1 MDLHGAI
8 EDFDRPGTAEHL
20 ALVGQQRQEVLT
32 QFPLEAW
39 QELPLRRYAL
49 GLGSD
54 GDEVPYCKLM
64 EFGTP
69 NLGRLGG
76 GSASKHIIF
85 RHNSGEWRLA
95 PALHGLDTDTAW
107 ERLRGEFVTA
117 FDAAA
122 RSDFAALDELEI
134 LRSGQSLVTKTL
146 STYFPQHFLPIS
158 SVSHLRSF
166 IELFGG
172 TPEPNAAAWRANR
185 QLRELVNLE
194 PELRDWNPHEVM
206 LLLYQAF
213 DPRPTKR
220 TVWKIAP
227 GNNARYWG
235 DCRTGEFICV
245 EWDEVGDLSQYTSDT
260 ELKHAL
266 DQHWPE
272 TTSGNKAKARNL
284 LAFRD
289 LEPGDR
295 IVANRGMSQILAIG
309 TVTGGYRFDETRTAS
324 KHVVPVDW
332 DTHYAQ
338 ELPQP
343 QRGWRPT
350 FAKVPEKLF
359 QSILERGIENLAETV
374 AHLSVPVPEDVAPVL
389 AALDRKSQV
398 ILHGPPGTGKTRLA
412 LNVALATSGRTALI
426 DAPDRSRALA
436 DMLAAGRVCLVT
448 FHPSYG
454 YEDFVEGYKPDH
466 LSTDPGLQLAL
477 SDGLFHELCTAAA
490 KDPDRPFLL
499 IIDEINRGD
508 LPRIFGELIT
518 LLEPDKRGIP
528 VRLPISKREFAVPP
542 NVRIIGT
549 MNTADRSVSHLDA
562 AIRRRF
568 AFLHIGPDPELLS
581 SSIGPLDL
589 AAFLEALNTRI
600 TACLD
605 ADHQIGHAYLL
616 RGDEPVA
623 TEEELAA
630 AFYHDI
636 VPLIE
641 DYSLGRTE
649 LLRRIL
655 GRLVDADTGRPA
667 QIAVHDLATSL
678 AAEFTTGSGELD
690 D

>member
-1 MDLHGAI
+1 
-8 EDFDRPGTAEHL
+8 
-20 ALVGQQRQEVLT
+20 
-32 QFPLEAW
+32 
-39 QELPLRRYAL
+39 
-49 GLGSD
+49 
-54 GDEVPYCKLM
+54 M
-64 EFGTP
+64 EFWTP
-69 NLGRLGG
+69 NLGSISG
-76 GSASKHIIF
+76 GSATKHIMY

-95 PALHGLDTDTAW
+95 PALHGLDADTAW
-107 ERLRGEFVTA
+107 KRLRDQFVAA
-117 FDAAA
+117 FDAAS

-134 LRSGQSLVTKTL
+134 LRSGQALVTKTL
-146 STYFPQHFLPIS
+146 STYFPQHFLPIF

-172 TPEPNAAAWRANR
+172 TPEPNAPAWRANR
-185 QLRELVNLE
+185 QLRELVNRE

-206 LLLYQAF
+206 LLLYQDF
-213 DPRPTKR
+213 DPRSSKR

-227 GNNARYWG
+227 GRNAHHWE
-235 DCRTGEFICV
+235 DCRAGGFICV
-245 EWDEVGDLSQYTSDT
+245 GWDEVGDLSQYTSDT
-260 ELKHAL
+260 ELKHAF
-266 DQHWPE
+266 DEHWPE
-272 TTSGNKAKARNL
+272 TTGGNMAKARNL

-295 IVANRGMSQILAIG
+295 IVANRGMSHILAVG
-309 TVTGGYRFDETRTAS
+309 TVTGGYRFDETRTES
-324 KHVVPVDW
+324 MHVVPVDW
-332 DTHYAQ
+332 DTSYAQ
-338 ELPQP
+338 ELSQP
-343 QRGWRPT
+343 QRGWVPT
-350 FAKVPEKLF
+350 FAKVPERLF
-359 QSILERGIENLAETV
+359 LSILDMGS
-374 AHLSVPVPEDVAPVL
+374 AHLLETKSLPAVPVPEEVIPVL

-412 LNVALATSGRTALI
+412 LNTALAANGRTASI
-426 DAPDRSRALA
+426 DTPDRAQAVSE
-436 DMLAAGRVCLVT
+436 MLTAGRVSLVT

-466 LSTDPGLQLAL
+466 LSTDPGLQLVL
-477 SDGLFHELCTAAA
+477 SDGLFQELCTAAA
-490 KDPDRPFLL
+490 KDPDRTFLL

-528 VRLPISKREFAVPP
+528 VRLPISKREFIVPP

-549 MNTADRSVSHLDA
+549 MNTSDRSVSHLDA

-568 AFLHIGPDPELLS
+568 AFLHIGPNPEALS
-581 SSIGPLDL
+581 GSIGSLDL
-589 AAFLEALNTRI
+589 ATFLEALNARI
-600 TACLD
+600 TTCLD

-616 RGDEPVA
+616 RGDEPVS
-623 TEEELAA
+623 TDEELAA

-641 DYSLGRTE
+641 DYCLGRTE

-667 QIAVHDLATSL
+667 QIAVNDLATSL